1 MAAFNADD
9 YTRRLGTIGNP
20 AGIDKLFNEIAKL
33 PEDNARAA
41 LISIERAIVHDWQSS
56 APTAEELAQLRE
68 VVDVVDDLKGTEE
81 GKAIRDKMNS
91 VMGGHSEA
99 TRTLSR
105 IFANVAEQRGDN
117 AHPLV
122 KLYVEEEAR
131 IPLDEI
137 DSGFGQAKLMV
148 AVEERV
154 QSLVARPVNKP
165 APTPKKGGS
174 FDL

>member
-1 MAAFNADD
+1 MPAFNADD
-9 YTRRLGTIGNP
+9 YTRRLGTIGTP
-20 AGIDKLFNEIAKL
+20 EGIDKLFNEIAKL

-56 APTAEELAQLRE
+56 APTADELAQLRE
-68 VVDVVDDLKGTEE
+68 VVDVVDDLKGTDE
-81 GKAIRDKMNS
+81 GQAIRDKMDS
-91 VMGGHSEA
+91 VMGGHTEA

-122 KLYVEEEAR
+122 KLYVQEEAR

-154 QSLVARPVNKP
+154 QSLVARPSSKP
-165 APTPKKGGS
+165 APKKGGS
-174 FDL
+174 SFDL

>member
-1 MAAFNADD
+1 MAFNPDD
-9 YTRRLGTIGNP
+9 YTRRLGTIGTP
-20 AGIDKLFNEIAKL
+20 EGIDKLFNEIAKL

-41 LISIERAIVHDWQSS
+41 LISIERAIVYDWQSS
-56 APTAEELAQLRE
+56 APTSDELAQLRE

-81 GKAIRDKMNS
+81 GKMIRERMDTA
-91 VMGGHSEA
+91 MGGHENA

-105 IFANVAEQRGDN
+105 IFTNVAEQRGDN

-122 KLYVEEEAR
+122 KLYVQEEAR

-137 DSGFGQAKLMV
+137 HSGFGQAKLMV
-148 AVEERV
+148 AVEERMQNLRPAV
-154 QSLVARPVNKP
+154 KQSP
-165 APTPKKGGS
+165 APKKGGGS

>member
-1 MAAFNADD
+1 MAFNPDD
-9 YTRRLGTIGNP
+9 YTRRLGTIGTP
-20 AGIDKLFNEIAKL
+20 EGIDKLFNEIAKL

-41 LISIERAIVHDWQSS
+41 LISIERAIVYDWQSS
-56 APTAEELAQLRE
+56 APTADELAQLRE

-81 GKAIRDKMNS
+81 GKMIRERMDIA
-91 VMGGHSEA
+91 MGGHQDA

-105 IFANVAEQRGDN
+105 IFTNVAEQRGDN

-122 KLYVEEEAR
+122 KLYVQEEAR

-137 DSGFGQAKLMV
+137 HSGFGQAKLMV
-148 AVEERV
+148 AVEERM
-154 QSLVARPVNKP
+154 QNLRPAVKP
-165 APTPKKGGS
+165 NSAPKKGSGS

>member
-1 MAAFNADD
+1 MAFNPDD
-9 YTRRLGTIGNP
+9 YTRRLGTIGTP
-20 AGIDKLFNEIAKL
+20 EGIDKLFNEIAKL

-41 LISIERAIVHDWQSS
+41 LISIERAIVYDWQSS
-56 APTAEELAQLRE
+56 APTADELAQLRE

-81 GKAIRDKMNS
+81 GKMIRERMDTA
-91 VMGGHSEA
+91 MGGHEDA

-105 IFANVAEQRGDN
+105 IFTNVAEQCGDN

-122 KLYVEEEAR
+122 KLYVQEEAR

-137 DSGFGQAKLMV
+137 HSGFGQAKLMV
-148 AVEERV
+148 AVEERM
-154 QSLVARPVNKP
+154 QNLRPAVKP
-165 APTPKKGGS
+165 NSAPKKGSGS

>member
-1 MAAFNADD
+1 MPAFNADD
-9 YTRRLGTIGNP
+9 YTRRLGTIGTP
-20 AGIDKLFNEIAKL
+20 EGIDRLFNDIAKL
-33 PEDNARAA
+33 PADNARAA
-41 LISIERAIVHDWQSS
+41 LIAIERTIVHEWQSS

-81 GKAIRDKMNS
+81 GKMIRDRMDS
-91 VMGGHSEA
+91 VMGGHEDA

-105 IFANVAEQRGDN
+105 IFANVAEQRADN

-122 KLYVEEEAR
+122 KLYVQEEAR

-137 DSGFGQAKLMV
+137 HSGFGQAKLMV
-148 AVEERV
+148 AVEERM
-154 QSLVARPVNKP
+154 QNLRPPVKP
-165 APTPKKGGS
+165 APAPKKGGGS